1 MSQHLSNA
9 AILEIA
15 NLQSQ
20 ADTLLSSRNMTGS
33 DRKKIDYI
41 ISRITTIRQLGQSGD
56 EIRRQLA
63 KAYGE
68 KFAAEE
74 RNRETNDT
82 AFRAFLSGKS
92 DDEVRTALAGSET
105 ITYTQGPLGGFLVP
119 TSFASLVSEGA
130 AQFDPLFDPNV
141 VTLIQESEFKL
152 RPLQIPGWDLST
164 FAAANITEA
173 NQQNEQS
180 NPAFSGKLLN
190 RNTYRTSLDATFE
203 WEEDEAAY
211 GRAQSAMARAFA
223 IGFARGIGADLVTGT
238 GTNQPQGILTGA
250 ADSHVSNGTAGKLSL
265 TDITNIFFSVNK
277 IYRSSPK
284 CAWLLD
290 DSCYKFLANAV
301 DQSLRPLIN
310 VESGYQTLM
319 GKPVYVCPSLAATGS
334 PITPGKIVFGD
345 LSHFIVHA
353 SSLMMRR
360 SYQLPGYIENA
371 KAKYTGL
378 LMADSILFDP
388 TNGAVPPI
396 VFAQIR

>member
-1 MSQHLSNA
+1 MPALSNE
-9 AILEIA
+9 AIVEISR
-15 NLQSQ
+15 LQSQ
-20 ADTLLSSRNMTGS
+20 ADQLLASRNMTGS

-41 ISRITTIRQLGQSGD
+41 ISRITTIRQIGQSGD
-56 EIRRQLA
+56 EVRRQLA

-82 AFRAFLSGKS
+82 AFRMFLCRK
-92 DDEVRTALAGSET
+92 DDSEVRTALTGSET
-105 ITYTQGPLGGFLVP
+105 ITYTNGPLGGFLVP

-130 AQFDPLFDPNV
+130 AQFDPLFDPSV
-141 VTLIQESEFKL
+141 VTLVQESEFKL
-152 RPLQIPGWDLST
+152 LPLQIPGWDLST
-164 FAAANITEA
+164 FAASNITEA
-173 NQQNEQS
+173 TLQSEQS

-190 RNTYRTSLDATFE
+190 KNTYRTSLDASFE

-211 GRAQSAMARAFA
+211 GRAQAALARAFA
-223 IGFARGIGADLVTGT
+223 IGFARGIGKDLVTGS
-238 GTNQPQGILTGA
+238 GTNAPQGILNGA
-250 ADSHVSNGTAGKLSL
+250 VDSHVSNATAGKLSL

-284 CAWLLD
+284 CAWLMD
-290 DSCYKFLANAV
+290 DTSYKYLANAV

-319 GKPVYVCPSLAATGS
+319 GKPIYVCPSLSGNAS
-334 PITPGKIVFGD
+334 PLAPGKIVFGD

-353 SSLMMRR
+353 SSLLIRR
-360 SYQLPGYIENA
+360 VTQLPGLVENA
-371 KAKYTGL
+371 KARYTGL
-378 LMADSILFDP
+378 LMADSIVFDP

-396 VFAQIR
+396 VFAQIN